1 MSLSTE
7 TAGTSLVG
15 QRLRCHTTRAG
26 GAGSIPGQ
34 ETKIPKAVC
43 MAQLKKQKQNKTRK
57 NKTMHKRVW
66 SEIKYCKTKKKK
78 KSINLAFYIQQICF
92 SKTKTGKKKKKKDRL
107 SHTSKNWGN
116 SLSIHTPCKKKKLKK
131 VKKEILQ
138 AEGKTYIGQNLG
150 ST

>member
-78 KSINLAFYIQQICF
+78 KIHQPSILYPANLLF
-92 SKTKTGKKKKKKDRL
+92 KNEDRKKKRKKKTDFL
-107 SHTSKNWGN
+107 TQAKTEV
-116 SLSIHTPCKKKKLKK
+116 IHYPYIHLAKKK
-131 VKKEILQ
+131 
-138 AEGKTYIGQNLG
+138 
-150 ST
+150 S